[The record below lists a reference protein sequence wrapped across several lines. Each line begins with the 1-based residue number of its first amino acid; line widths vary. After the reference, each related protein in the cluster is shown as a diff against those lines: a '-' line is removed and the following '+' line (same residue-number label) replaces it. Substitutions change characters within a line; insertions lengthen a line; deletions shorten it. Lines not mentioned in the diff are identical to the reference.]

1 MKIIVDCS
9 YLCHRARYANTKI
22 HGEDLKE
29 IIVHQ
34 FMNTILS
41 IGKKFKTNEFIFA
54 WDSKK
59 SKRKVIYPNYKN
71 RQKSNMTEVEKV
83 DLYATY
89 NAMDYCK
96 TTLVPFIGFRNSF
109 SQVGHEADDIIA
121 MLVGT
126 LNYVEEQH
134 IIVATDQDLY
144 QLLTPYTSMYNPTS
158 KELYCDRDLFNE
170 YGCSCGGYGK
180 AKGIAGCTTDTVEGI
195 KGVGI
200 KTALKYLNGGLK
212 ESSVKYRAIV
222 DNPDVIKL
230 TRQLTV
236 LPFKGTRIPEIVEDE
251 SGYAEFNDL
260 CETLQWNNYL
270 TKRAD
275 EVRDFFAGRF

>member
-1 MKIIVDCS
+1 MKIIIDCS
-9 YLCHRARYANTKI
+9 YLCHRARYANTTI
-22 HGEDLKE
+22 HGEDLRE
-29 IIVHQ
+29 IIVYN

-41 IGKKFKTNEFIFA
+41 IGKRFRTNQFIFT

-71 RQKSNMTEVEKV
+71 RQKPDMSEVEKI

-89 NAMDYCK
+89 NAMDYCR
-96 TTLVPFIGFRNSF
+96 TTLIPLIGFNNSF
-109 SQVGHEADDIIA
+109 NQVGHEADDIISV
-121 MLVGT
+121 LVGT
-126 LNYVEEQH
+126 LNYLEEQH

-144 QLLTPYTSMYNPTS
+144 QLLTPHTSMYNPTT
-158 KELYCDRDLFNE
+158 KEIYDSDSLFKE
-170 YGCSCGGYGK
+170 YNCTYSDYGK
-180 AKGIAGCTTDTVEGI
+180 AKGITGCSTDTVEGI

-200 KTALKYLNGGLK
+200 KTALKYLNGALK
-212 ESSVKYRAIV
+212 KTSVKYQAIV
-222 DNPDVIKL
+222 DNPDAIKL

-236 LPFKGTRIPEIVEDE
+236 LPFKGTRIPEIVKDE
-251 SGYAEFNDL
+251 LDYEEFKDL